1 MGRKGE
7 GKRLSDAQ
15 RLEIIQ
21 SLDSTNALS
30 KRQLARQY
38 EVDDKTICK
47 IHLQRSALMRRAERV
62 NDKCGSETFRARK
75 ATFCVNRVRKDF

>member
-1 MGRKGE
+1 MGRKGS

-21 SLDSTNALS
+21 SLDSSNPPS

-38 EVDDKTICK
+38 EVDDKTIRK
-47 IHLQRSALMRRAERV
+47 IYLQRSVILRRAERV
-62 NDKCGSETFRARK
+62 SDKCCSETFRARK
-75 ATFCVNRVRKDF
+75 A